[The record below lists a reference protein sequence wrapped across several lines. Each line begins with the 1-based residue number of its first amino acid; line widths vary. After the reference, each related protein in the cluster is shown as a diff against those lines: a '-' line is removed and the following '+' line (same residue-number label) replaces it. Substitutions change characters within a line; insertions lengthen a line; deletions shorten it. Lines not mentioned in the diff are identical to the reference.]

1 MTIVG
6 IKAKTIEDNRLYG
19 IETMNVIIRSGHVIS
34 YISNDDMGVIVNN
47 YLTNEPYPG
56 GLFITGS
63 EADGFTVCD
72 ADCDCYFEDYIHESV
87 AIRWLIR
94 DYNSLEELIA
104 ADK

>member
-1 MTIVG
+1 MKISD
-6 IKAKTIEDNRLYG
+6 IKKRTIEENADYG
-19 IETMNVIIRSGHVIS
+19 IMTLKVVIRAGHVIS

-72 ADCDCYFEDYIHESV
+72 ADCDCYCEDYVHESV
-87 AIRWLIR
+87 AIRWLIG
-94 DYNSLEELIA
+94 DYCCLEDLTA
-104 ADK
+104 ADG